1 MSDGVVGET
10 KWLNN
15 VDVGGMFGH
24 LDNCGSFTSYNATS
38 SSIVG
43 TRGANNLNVNITTGS
58 NNEEYAVETLDVN
71 KVIKVNET
79 NVVRIENGKVF
90 MESAECP
97 DQICVKQKPLNLSG
111 RDIVCLPNKVTV
123 RVVSENKDVDVVTR

>member
-1 MSDGVVGET
+1 MKKNDVYIILGLIVLSICIFLLNIYNKNDGKTVII
-10 KWLNN
+10 
-15 VDVGGMFGH
+15 
-24 LDNCGSFTSYNATS
+24 YY
-38 SSIVG
+38 
-43 TRGANNLNVNITTGS
+43 